1 MVSTKIVARK
11 YKKNAKNEVPL
22 YIRLT
27 ANRKSQ
33 FIALGVSVIIDY
45 WDEKAMQVKRGHP
58 NMARINNFLTTK
70 FAELQSKAIESEEK
84 TPDNT
89 NKVSQLLKGI
99 EKVDFLKYFDEY
111 NQRLLLKNKINSH
124 RRSNT
129 VYNKIKDY
137 MKGEPL
143 YFEDI
148 TVKWLKDYEHHLI
161 SIVKNSMNTLYTEMK
176 AIRKLINEANN
187 EDIISIPKS
196 PFTKY
201 KLKWEQVDKNYL
213 TEGELMAVEN
223 LELPE
228 NSCIKVHRDIY
239 VFATYAGGLRISDIF
254 QLRWRDFD
262 GEKICIK
269 TQKTNSIVSIKL
281 PNKSKEI
288 INSYKTNA
296 SGLNSFVFPIL
307 SKYNNLED
315 EKEKQR
321 AISAANAYVNK
332 DLTKLAKMAEIE
344 KHIHFHTSRHTF
356 ATRALRKGM
365 RIEYVSKL
373 LGHANIKTTQI
384 YAKIVNEELDKAMD
398 VFNE

>member
-1 MVSTKIVARK
+1 
-11 YKKNAKNEVPL
+11 
-22 YIRLT
+22 
-27 ANRKSQ
+27 
-33 FIALGVSVIIDY
+33 
-45 WDEKAMQVKRGHP
+45 MQVKRGHP

-124 RRSNT
+124 RISNT

>member
-1 MVSTKIVARK
+1 MVSTKITAFK
-11 YKKNAKNEVPL
+11 HKKNSRNEAPL
-22 YIRLT
+22 YMRLIS
-27 ANRKSQ
+27 NRKPQ
-33 FIALGVSVIIDY
+33 YIALGVSVNLDY

-70 FAELQSKAIESEEK
+70 LSELQAKAIESEEK
-84 TPDNT
+84 SPNDAK
-89 NKVSQLLKGI
+89 KVSQLLKGA

-111 NQRLLLKNKINSH
+111 NQRLLSKNKINSH

-161 SIVKNSMNTLYTEMK
+161 STVKNSMNTLYTEMK

-187 EDIISIPKS
+187 EDVISISKS

-223 LELPE
+223 LKLPE

-288 INSYKTNA
+288 INSYKTNE

-307 SKYNNLED
+307 SKYNNLEN

-332 DLTKLAKMAEIE
+332 DLSKIAKMAEIE

-384 YAKIVNEELDKAMD
+384 YAKIVNEELDKAMEI
-398 VFNE
+398 FN

>member
-1 MVSTKIVARK
+1 MVSTKIIAFK
-11 YKKNAKNEVPL
+11 HKKNSKNEVPL
-22 YIRLT
+22 YIRLI
-27 ANRKSQ
+27 AKRKPQ
-33 FIALGVSVIIDY
+33 YIALGINVDLAY
-45 WDEKAMQVKRGHP
+45 WDDKAMQVKRGHP
-58 NMARINNFLTTK
+58 NMARINNFITTK
-70 FAELQSKAIESEEK
+70 LSELQAKAIESEEK
-84 TPDNT
+84 SPNDAK
-89 NKVSQLLKGI
+89 KVSQLLKGA

-111 NQRLLLKNKINSH
+111 NQRLLSKNKINSH

-161 SIVKNSMNTLYTEMK
+161 STVKNSMNTLYTEMK

-187 EDIISIPKS
+187 EDVISISKS

-296 SGLNSFVFPIL
+296 SGLNSYIFPIL

-332 DLTKLAKMAEIE
+332 DLSKIAKMAEIE

-398 VFNE
+398 IFNI